1 MKLAVIATLAAGA
14 SAFAPT
20 AQVSVSLCACV
31 FYRRDISFS
40 VHFFHLMRFLTYI

>member
-20 AQVSVSLCACV
+20 AQVSVSFHEQLLIDEV
-31 FYRRDISFS
+31 T
-40 VHFFHLMRFLTYI
+40 HFCNKLI